1 MGNALGI
8 IGDGLLALEATL
20 FESGYS
26 RPEARA
32 LAEVCLLETSER
44 SLSIPK
50 STLSPASANAIAWHV
65 IWLVSHETDDDDWMW
80 LNRIQAVWESFFPGV
95 PRIDGEMC
103 EIDLSAFDFG
113 DPVDPKDDS
122 TDEESFVVDDDL
134 GSDQPVDPALSEK
147 IEGFT
152 QEWFG
157 MSSAEV
163 RESGRQKEM
172 MDASAAAYF
181 PNVYAGREANYVDT
195 CLVMEETGMTVP
207 GTLYL
212 AGERCVFFPEKY
224 LTQSET
230 DAEPVPLY
238 LAAKCSE
245 VAMLLPEEDLWEP
258 LPDAT
263 VPLLVGPSSWPPSL
277 MVVYNGIRFF
287 FPFAESWYARM
298 FADHLAVAF
307 EDAPAN
313 ED

>member
-1 MGNALGI
+1 MVWQV
-8 IGDGLLALEATL
+8 
-20 FESGYS
+20 SY
-26 RPEARA
+26 
-32 LAEVCLLETSER
+32 ET
-44 SLSIPK
+44 
-50 STLSPASANAIAWHV
+50 N
-65 IWLVSHETDDDDWMW
+65 DDDWMW
-80 LNRIQAVWESFFPGV
+80 LNRRQAVWEGFFPGT

-103 EIDLSAFDFG
+103 GRDLSAFDLG
-113 DPVDPKDDS
+113 DPDDPKDDP

-134 GSDQPVDPALSEK
+134 GRDQPVDPALTEK

-172 MDASAAAYF
+172 MDASAAVLF
-181 PNVYAGREANYVDT
+181 PNVYADQDPHYVNT

-207 GTLYL
+207 RTLYL

-224 LTQSET
+224 LTQPET

-245 VAMLLPEEDLWEP
+245 IAMLLPEEDLWEP

-263 VPLLVGPSSWPPSL
+263 VPLLVGSSSWPPSL
-277 MVVYNGIRFF
+277 MVVYSGVRFF
-287 FPFAESWYARM
+287 FPFAES
-298 FADHLAVAF
+298 
-307 EDAPAN
+307 
-313 ED
+313 